1 MTQSGHNA
9 RLLHRTPARSLA
21 RDTKQISAVFWE
33 AQISISV
40 LAGERLEDRHV
51 ARLNIEHYRKLLAAE
66 PDEAKRQTLIRLQA
80 EEELKLTASMR
91 GRAGEKNRM
100 SHLYFESQLNGVAA
114 HRSKAREF
122 GLQLRPSANEDA

>member
-1 MTQSGHNA
+1 M
-9 RLLHRTPARSLA
+9 
-21 RDTKQISAVFWE
+21 
-33 AQISISV
+33 
-40 LAGERLEDRHV
+40 DRYV

-91 GRAGEKNRM
+91 RFAGEKNCM
-100 SHLYFESQLNGVAA
+100 SHLYFQSQLNGVAA

-122 GLQLRPSANEDA
+122 GLQLRPSNNEDA

>member
-1 MTQSGHNA
+1 LTQSGHNA

-40 LAGERLEDRHV
+40 LAGERLMDRHV

-66 PDEAKRQTLIRLQA
+66 PDEAKRKTLIRLQA

-91 GRAGEKNRM
+91 RYSGEKNRM
-100 SHLYFESQLNGVAA
+100 SHLLNGVAA

-122 GLQLRPSANEDA
+122 GLQLRSSTNEDA